1 MVVQS
6 SGHGGSSIDEGKK
19 GKVVKD
25 KKRKESS
32 VRDVSAVGYG
42 SGGYEEPPKIMGK
55 SVTRNSSD
63 CTKPPTKIMDKIK
76 RYKTN
81 NPKI

>member
-1 MVVQS
+1 MIVQNS
-6 SGHGGSSIDEGKK
+6 SNRGNSIDEGKNR
-19 GKVVKD
+19 KVGKD
-25 KKRKESS
+25 KKRKESL
-32 VRDVSAVGYG
+32 VRDASTVGYG
-42 SGGYEEPPKIMGK
+42 GCGVGEEPPKIMGK

-81 NPKI
+81 KN